1 MKGDFIPTLFGVQMA
16 SHRLSAEDRIKG
28 LRKGIKVLSR
38 KRGGPKWLLPSM
50 KRYLKKL
57 EAQHRR

>member
-1 MKGDFIPTLFGVQMA
+1 MA
-16 SHRLSAEDRIKG
+16 SHRLSVQDRIKG

-50 KRYLKKL
+50 KRYLKRL
-57 EAQHRR
+57 QAEDRR

>member
-1 MKGDFIPTLFGVQMA
+1 MLGEQMA
-16 SHRLSAEDRIKG
+16 SHRLSVADRIKG

-50 KRYLKKL
+50 KRYLKTL
-57 EAQHRR
+57 EAQRRA